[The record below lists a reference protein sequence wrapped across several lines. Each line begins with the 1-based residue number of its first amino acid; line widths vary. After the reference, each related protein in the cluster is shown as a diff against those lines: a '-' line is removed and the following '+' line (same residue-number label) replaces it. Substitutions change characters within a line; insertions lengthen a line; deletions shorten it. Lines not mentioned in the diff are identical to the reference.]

1 MSCVKTPPL
10 PRSLTQLIKK
20 CIIFCMAKMIVIMD
34 QFSRN
39 RKYQAYG
46 AKAKFFLTNRGA
58 MKILR
63 AHQKLLKKSVMS
75 KNDLLTDRK
84 YRRR

>member
-46 AKAKFFLTNRGA
+46 AKAKFFLTNRHSEGNENLTCSS
-58 MKILR
+58 KIIE
-63 AHQKLLKKSVMS
+63 KKRHVE
-75 KNDLLTDRK
+75 K
-84 YRRR
+84 